1 MQDLARSAASK
12 RANGSLA
19 VSSRGDGWAWICCD
33 DIPFKIVFKSNEQ
46 ASYLR
51 IHGHIARIDSDVRMP
66 APAGCHCMFM
76 QARLHVH
83 AHAFG

>member
-51 IHGHIARIDSDVRMP
+51 IHGHIARIDSDVRIP
-66 APAGCHCMFM
+66 APGVFACSCKLVCMYM
-76 QARLHVH
+76 H